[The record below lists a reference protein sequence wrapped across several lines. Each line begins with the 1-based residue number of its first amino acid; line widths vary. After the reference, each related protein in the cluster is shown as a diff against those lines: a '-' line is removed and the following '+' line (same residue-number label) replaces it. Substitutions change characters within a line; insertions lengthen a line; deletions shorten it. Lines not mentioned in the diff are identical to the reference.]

1 MEEIESRILE
11 EAQRLFLLHGVRGVT
26 MDDMAGNLGMSKKT
40 LYQYFTNKAD
50 LVLLVATSFIE
61 AEKIESDRVI
71 QGASNAIDQEFRL
84 LRWSS
89 RVFGRMNPNLISEVQ
104 RFYPQAWEVFNQFKQ
119 EFLFKKIVENLRRGV
134 KEGLYRPELN
144 LDLIATLRIAQIE
157 SNLQRDSSFLL
168 GHSFDH
174 INLVL
179 FDLYMRSIVTDRGRS
194 LLLTY
199 LKTIQVP
206 MGQ

>member
-71 QGASNAIDQEFRL
+71 QEASNAIDQEFRL